1 MAQALDVAES
11 SAYRIK
17 RRFAGSGLD
26 GVLKDRPQVH
36 RYRRLDDRAGAP
48 IIALASPLLPRATAT
63 GCCGRG
69 RTGWWS
75 WDWWNRCP
83 ARRCASTGKS
93 TLKRPYRVR
102 GRLWRNKHWRIPE
115 VSADFTAHMEDVLD
129 LYAESYIPQKPVV
142 CFDEIS
148 TQLLADMRP
157 GLAVASRAT
166 APPAR
171 TMSARGRAPTIRS

>member
-1 MAQALDVAES
+1 MTPWGLSAPKVAPALDVADS
-11 SAYRIK
+11 SVYRIK

-48 IIALASPLLPRATAT
+48 IIALALPLLPRATAT
-63 GCCGRG
+63 GCCGRLADKVVELG
-69 RTGWWS
+69 LVESLPCEAVRLH
-75 WDWWNRCP
+75 R
-83 ARRCASTGKS
+83 KS

-157 GLAVASRAT
+157 GLTLRSG
-166 APPAR
+166 PPR
-171 TMSARGRAPTIRS
+171 RQPGL